1 MKTKNNVQ
9 KASTRLLALGLILVV
24 LSLNVQAQYLGKS
37 LSGTASFKGIA
48 FAMVD
53 NSIESDLSSIE
64 ADVYVSNFDV
74 ETEEALKV
82 EDWMIYRA
90 SFDVYSQ
97 YLQLEQEEALKVEDW
112 MIDNKTFD
120 HWSFQFT
127 EETESPLELE
137 DWMTSDKVW
146 NR

>member
-9 KASTRLLALGLILVV
+9 KATTRLLALGLILVV
-24 LSLNVQAQYLGKS
+24 FSLSVNAQNLGKS
-37 LSGTASFKGIA
+37 SSVAVNLA

-53 NSIESDLSSIE
+53 KSIESISSSVE
-64 ADVYVSNFDV
+64 ADVYVFNY
-74 ETEEALKV
+74 EEEAEEALKL
-82 EDWMIYRA
+82 EDWMTDVA

-97 YLQLEQEEALKVEDW
+97 YFQLEQEDVLKVEDW
-112 MIDNKTFD
+112 MIDETTFN

-127 EETESPLELE
+127 EENESPLELE

>member
-53 NSIESDLSSIE
+53 NSMESYSSSIE

-82 EDWMIYRA
+82 EGWMTDRA

-112 MIDNKTFD
+112 MIDDKTFD
-120 HWSFQFT
+120 HWSFLFT

>member
-37 LSGTASFKGIA
+37 LSGTASFKGIT

-64 ADVYVSNFDV
+64 ADVYVLNFDV